1 VANYLKSKKKF
12 MSTEEEKILELI
24 NVIPNNDKSEN
35 FIKYQAELIWRSSG
49 GDYEV
54 HLNKLK
60 SLL

>member
-1 VANYLKSKKKF
+1 
-12 MSTEEEKILELI
+12 MSTEEEKILELMD
-24 NVIPNNDKSEN
+24 VIPNMDKSEN